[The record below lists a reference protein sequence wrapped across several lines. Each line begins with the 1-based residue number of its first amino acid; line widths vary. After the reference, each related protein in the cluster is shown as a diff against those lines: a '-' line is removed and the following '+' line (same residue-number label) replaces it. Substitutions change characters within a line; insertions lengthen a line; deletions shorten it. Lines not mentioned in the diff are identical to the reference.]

1 MDKRGR
7 LFVVGTPIGNLQ
19 DMTQRAVDV
28 LSKVNFILSE
38 DTRESKK
45 LLDAYKIQNAKQ
57 ISYRDENHKK
67 VFPMVLD
74 LLSSGNDL
82 ALVSDSGT
90 PLISDPGFKLV
101 AGAIDGGF
109 EVVAIPGPS
118 AIAAAL
124 SISGLPTDKF
134 SFLGFLPKSSGQR
147 SQLLKTYGMLDSTLV
162 IYESPFRV
170 NKLLEEINA
179 TLGNRYVCLCKEL
192 TKVYEECVRGSVQNL
207 LNSGLTYKGEYVV
220 LVAKEG
226 YALNG

>member
-1 MDKRGR
+1 M
-7 LFVVGTPIGNLQ
+7 VGTPIGNLQ

-57 ISYRDENHKK
+57 ISYRDQNHKK

-134 SFLGFLPKSSGQR
+134 
-147 SQLLKTYGMLDSTLV
+147 
-162 IYESPFRV
+162 
-170 NKLLEEINA
+170 
-179 TLGNRYVCLCKEL
+179 
-192 TKVYEECVRGSVQNL
+192 
-207 LNSGLTYKGEYVV
+207 
-220 LVAKEG
+220 
-226 YALNG
+226 

>member
-1 MDKRGR
+1 
-7 LFVVGTPIGNLQ
+7 VVGTPIGNLQ

-57 ISYRDENHKK
+57 ISYRDQNHKK

-101 AGAIDGGF
+101 AEAIDAGF
-109 EVVAIPGPS
+109 EVVAVPGPS
-118 AIAAAL
+118 AITAAL

-170 NKLLEEINA
+170 NKLLEEISA

-192 TKVYEECVRGSVQNL
+192 TKVYEECVRGSVQDL
-207 LNSGLTYKGEYVV
+207 LNSSLTYKGEYVV